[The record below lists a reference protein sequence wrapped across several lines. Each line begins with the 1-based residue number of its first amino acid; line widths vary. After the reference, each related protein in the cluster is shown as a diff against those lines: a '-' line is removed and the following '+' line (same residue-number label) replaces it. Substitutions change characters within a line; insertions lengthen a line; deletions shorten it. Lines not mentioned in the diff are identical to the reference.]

1 MIGGFR
7 VALQFLTTIPVPGP
21 APTEKEIATSYYF
34 YPVVGLLLAAAAI
47 LLRFIASVLFPASFT
62 IVVVLAF
69 LIGITGGLHEDGLAD
84 VADGIAGGWTVED
97 RLRIMKD
104 SRVGAYGALALIVA
118 FVAKYVALSSMNPL
132 HIDGALLASQVL
144 GRWAFLPLGYFNRSA
159 REGLGAQFIKGI
171 GSNCLVITSL
181 FSLAILTWVSGTT
194 GVIGFVMATAVVTL
208 ASVYFRR
215 KLGGITGDCFGA
227 TFQFVEIAI
236 YATFLA

>member
-21 APTEKEIATSYYF
+21 APTEKDIATSYYF
-34 YPVVGLLLAAAAI
+34 YPVVGLLLAAAAV
-47 LLRFIASVLFPASFT
+47 LLRFVASVLFPTSFT
-62 IVVVLAF
+62 LVLVLVF
-69 LIGITGGLHEDGLAD
+69 LICITGGLHEDGLAD
-84 VADGIAGGWTVED
+84 VADGVAGGWTIED

-104 SRVGAYGALALIVA
+104 SRVGAYGALALVLA
-118 FVAKYVALSSMNPL
+118 VLAKYVALSSMNPL

-144 GRWAFLPLGYFNRSA
+144 GRWAFLPFGYYNPSA

-171 GSNCLVITSL
+171 GTNGLVVTSL
-181 FSLAILTWVSGTT
+181 FSLAIIVWASGAT
-194 GVIGFVMATAVVTL
+194 GAIAFCVATAVVAL

-215 KLGGITGDCFGA
+215 RLGGITGDCFGA
-227 TFQFVEIAI
+227 TFQLVEIAI